1 MRRFA
6 GMLVGGLIAVTSTGC
21 ALMHEVQPH
30 RLWRFNRGPAPSSNP
45 YFSVSD
51 PIPQTA
57 LHRAG
62 GAPRKTEPTDLACQS
77 PVADRD

>member
-6 GMLVGGLIAVTSTGC
+6 GMLAVGLIAVIFTGC

-30 RLWRFNRGPAPSSNP
+30 RLWRYNRGPAPSSNP

-51 PIPQTA
+51 PIPPTA
-57 LHRAG
+57 SLSAG
-62 GAPRKTEPTDLACQS
+62 SITIE
-77 PVADRD
+77 

>member
-6 GMLVGGLIAVTSTGC
+6 GMLAGGLIAVTSTGC
-21 ALMHEVQPH
+21 TLMHEVQPH
-30 RLWRFNRGPAPSSNP
+30 RLWRYNRGPAPSSNP

-57 LHRAG
+57 VRSVG
-62 GAPRKTEPTDLACQS
+62 RPPRKTEPADPARQS
-77 PVADRD
+77 PVADHD